1 MIDTSTAE
9 HYTWGSA
16 CDGWRLVNH
25 PDLSVIQERMPP
37 NTNEVRHYHKR
48 ARQFFYILSG
58 VATMELNGARERI
71 HAGQG
76 VEIHPSQPH
85 QIFNETSNDL
95 EFLVISQPTTTGDRV
110 LSPIGN

>member
-16 CDGWRLVNH
+16 CDGWRLVNL
-25 PDLSVIQERMPP
+25 PNLSVLQERMPP
-37 NTNEVRHYHKR
+37 NTNEIRHYHER

-58 VATMELNGARERI
+58 VATMELNGISEQVG
-71 HAGQG
+71 AGQG
-76 VEIHPSQPH
+76 VEIPPGQPH
-85 QIFNETSNDL
+85 QIFNETNDDL

-110 LSPIGN
+110 PAPLRS